1 MKSYLFDV
9 SPIAENE
16 FAAVGSDNNMT
27 FFVTCSD
34 VFTLRSFG
42 KTILDFNKNDEY
54 NEIKNLKYDV
64 IIYLKDYN
72 GELSDVDNPEVFKFV
87 NRFTIKEFEP
97 VYENQH
103 RDIII
108 KTDTDRSKEFIISM
122 E

>member
-16 FAAVGSDNNMT
+16 FAAVESNNNMT

-42 KTILDFNKNDEY
+42 KTILDFNKSDEY
-54 NEIKNLKYDV
+54 SEIKDLKYDV

-72 GELSDVDNPEVFKFV
+72 GELSDVDNPELFKFV
-87 NRFTIKEFEP
+87 NRFIIKEFEP
-97 VYENQH
+97 IYENQH

-108 KTDTDRSKEFIISM
+108 KTDTDKNKEFIISM